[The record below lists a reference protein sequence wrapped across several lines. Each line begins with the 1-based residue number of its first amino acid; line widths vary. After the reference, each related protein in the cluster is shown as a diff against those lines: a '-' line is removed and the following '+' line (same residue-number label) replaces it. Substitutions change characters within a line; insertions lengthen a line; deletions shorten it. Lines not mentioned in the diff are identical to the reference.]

1 MKEVQF
7 TNEIGRNFIYSLPD
21 DAPDEDVEMGH
32 LMGPPDIV
40 GNLEL
45 PEPFATQLHNE
56 LLNRGLLSYEDVRQN
71 PKSLQGALQAVL
83 KLDVQRLYNAY
94 LQEDRAIKNGR

>member
-1 MKEVQF
+1 MKEVQY
-7 TNEIGRNFIYSLPD
+7 TDELGRKYIYALPD
-21 DAPDEDVEMGH
+21 DAPDEDVEMGQ
-32 LMGPPDIV
+32 LLGPPDIV

-56 LLNRGLLSYEDVRQN
+56 LLNRNLLRYEDVRQN

-83 KLDVQRLYNAY
+83 KLDVQRLFNAY
-94 LQEDRAIKNGR
+94 LQEDKAIKNGR